1 MNHDKQTLTAA
12 EWNLM
17 ECLWHRSPC
26 TGREAIDYLAQSAHW
41 SRSTTLTMLRRM
53 TEKGL
58 ISCQEQNGVNT
69 YSPLV
74 RREAAVNQATDSFL
88 DRVYHGSVSMMLS
101 AFTQKHTL
109 SEAEIA
115 ELFTILEEAK
125 KHD

>member
-1 MNHDKQTLTAA
+1 MNHDRQTLTAA

-17 ECLWHRSPC
+17 ECLWQHSPC

-58 ISCQEQNGVNT
+58 ISCREQNGVNT
-69 YSPLV
+69 YSPLIP
-74 RREAAVNQATDSFL
+74 REAAANQATDSFL
-88 DRVYHGSVSMMLS
+88 NRVYHGSVSMMLS

-109 SEAEIA
+109 SPEEIA
-115 ELFTILEEAK
+115 ELFAILEEAK
-125 KHD
+125 NRD

>member
-1 MNHDKQTLTAA
+1 MGHDKQTLTAA

-17 ECLWHRSPC
+17 ECLWHRAPC
-26 TGREAIDYLAQSAHW
+26 TAREAIDYLARSAGW

-58 ISCQEQNGVNT
+58 IDCRERGGVNT

-74 RREAAVNQATDSFL
+74 QREAAANQATDSFL

-101 AFTQKHTL
+101 AFTQKHPL
-109 SEAEIA
+109 SQAEID
-115 ELFTILEEAK
+115 ELFAILEEAK
-125 KHD
+125 NRD